1 MSPRHAKDA
10 ANNWETPRPRG
21 ECARTAAPQEA
32 GDDADE
38 SEKEKDDVDGVH
50 TCESAPRAAL
60 ERRRKCQVQ
69 DAKGQAAQQT
79 YDPLSACKKKRAA
92 FIQLYRR
99 KRECSAAMQDQR
111 LASCR
116 VHCRNRKTRSPIG
129 RDMRTIEPRYRRFR
143 S

>member
-79 YDPLSACKKKRAA
+79 YDPLSACKKR
-92 FIQLYRR
+92 
-99 KRECSAAMQDQR
+99 R
-111 LASCR
+111 LASSCYIGANGNAPLQ
-116 VHCRNRKTRSPIG
+116 CKTSAWPPAVSIVAIG
-129 RDMRTIEPRYRRFR
+129 RQGLLSDEICVR
-143 S
+143 